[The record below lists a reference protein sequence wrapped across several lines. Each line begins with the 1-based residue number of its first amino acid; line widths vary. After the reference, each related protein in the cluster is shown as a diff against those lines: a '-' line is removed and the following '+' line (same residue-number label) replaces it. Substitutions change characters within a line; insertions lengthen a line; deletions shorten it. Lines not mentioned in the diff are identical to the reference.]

1 MKFLESKEI
10 SSEKGNVKAVFKPVS
25 PLNQA
30 SLLGYQVDMQKAIKA
45 NDTARLVR
53 LKMECVFYAL
63 REMINRLEVGGEIL
77 DPFMVATLADI
88 SDMDTI
94 ESLNVIF
101 DLVTDLLVEG
111 ETKKK
116 SSSPRSPLKKG

>member
-10 SSEKGNVKAVFKPVS
+10 SSEKDNVKAIFKPVQ

-30 SLLGYQVDMQKAIKA
+30 ALLGYQVDMQKAIKA

-63 REMINRLEVGGEIL
+63 REMINRLEVGGETL
-77 DPFMVATLADI
+77 DPLMVANLADI
-88 SDMDTI
+88 SDMDTV
-94 ESLNVIF
+94 ESLNIIF
-101 DLVTDLLVEG
+101 DLVTSLLVEG

-116 SSSPRSPLKKG
+116 SSTPPSRSKKK

>member
-10 SSEKGNVKAVFKPVS
+10 SSEKDNVKVIFKPVQ

-30 SLLGYQVDMQKAIKA
+30 ALLGYQVDMQNAIKA

-53 LKMECVFYAL
+53 IKMECVFYTL
-63 REMINRLEVGGEIL
+63 REMISRLEIGGEL
-77 DPFMVATLADI
+77 FDSLQVANCADI
-88 SDMDTI
+88 SDMDTV
-94 ESLNVIF
+94 ETLNIIF
-101 DLVTDLLVEG
+101 DLVTSLLLEG

-116 SSSPRSPLKKG
+116 SSSRPSRSKKG

>member
-10 SSEKGNVKAVFKPVS
+10 SSEKDNVSVIFKPVQ

-30 SLLGYQVDMQKAIKA
+30 ALLGYQVDMQNAIKA

-53 LKMECVFYAL
+53 IKMECVFYTL
-63 REMINRLEVGGEIL
+63 REMIKRLEVGGEIF
-77 DPFMVATLADI
+77 DPLQVSNCADI
-88 SDMDTI
+88 SDMDTV
-94 ESLNVIF
+94 ETLNIIF
-101 DLVTDLLVEG
+101 DLVTSLLVEG

-116 SSSPRSPLKKG
+116 SSSRPSRTKKG

>member
-10 SSEKGNVKAVFKPVS
+10 SSEKDNVKAIFKPVQ

-30 SLLGYQVDMQKAIKA
+30 ALLGYQVDMQNAIKA

-53 LKMECVFYAL
+53 IKMECVFYAL
-63 REMINRLEVGGEIL
+63 REMISRLEVGGEIF
-77 DPFMVATLADI
+77 DPLQVATFADI
-88 SDMDTI
+88 SDMDTV
-94 ESLNVIF
+94 ETLNIIF
-101 DLVTDLLVEG
+101 DLVTSLLVEG

-116 SSSPRSPLKKG
+116 SSSRPSRLKKV